1 MGFEGH
7 LGVTLPGEV
16 AAPTHGKPWWK
27 SKTLLLNLLA
37 AALLAAEP
45 QFHLLQSV
53 LPGNVY
59 AVLAIALTVA
69 NAMLRVVTSQPVRM
83 R

>member
-1 MGFEGH
+1 MS
-7 LGVTLPGEV
+7 LPGEV
-16 AAPTHGKPWWK
+16 TTPSHGKPWWK
-27 SKTLLLNLLA
+27 SKTMILNLVA

-53 LPGNVY
+53 LPGNAY

-69 NAMLRVVTSQPVRM
+69 NAVLRVVTTQPVRM